1 MMQENAADF
10 ADIQG
15 LLRSGYGS
23 LTAASFLLLRINDR
37 RSACAWLAE
46 APITTAAER
55 DVSQVLQVAFSVNGM
70 RAIGLPE
77 PALAGFSAEFL
88 AGMAGDESRS
98 RRLGDIAANAPIHW
112 RWGSQQ
118 VPDVMLMLYANP
130 AGLSAWRERIATE
143 AFRRGFEVLHDL
155 PTSDMNGRE
164 PFGFVDGISQP
175 RIDWQAQRVPDLDY
189 SNLISMGEFLLGY
202 RNEYG
207 LYTERPLL
215 DPTVPGAMSLP
226 QAEDDTTRR
235 DLGRNGSYLVLR
247 ELQQDVRGFWH
258 FMATQAP
265 DRAAMARLAEAMV
278 GRRMTG
284 QPLVPGTR
292 QINGVDGSDIA
303 LNGFTYDDDKDGLR
317 CPFGAH
323 IRRANPRTGDMPGG
337 QQNLFSRLTRM
348 LGVFHTNLQEDLI
361 AASRFHRLM
370 RRGREFGSFLPPD
383 EAVLPGAPDPAS
395 GLHFICLNG
404 NISRQFEFVQNAWLV
419 SAKFGGLNGES
430 DPLLGDRTPHPDGV
444 STNSFGIPQPNGVTR
459 RVCAIP
465 QFVTVTGGG
474 YFFLPGLRALRF
486 MSRSS

>member
-1 MMQENAADF
+1 MMPESAADF

-15 LLRSGYGS
+15 LLRSGYGK
-23 LTAASFLLLRINDR
+23 LTAASFLLLRIIDR
-37 RSACAWLAE
+37 PAACAWLAD
-46 APITTAAER
+46 APITTAAQRE
-55 DVSQVLQVAFSVNGM
+55 VSQVLQVAFSVNGM
-70 RAIGLPE
+70 RALGIAE
-77 PALAGFSAEFL
+77 AVLAGFSAEFL
-88 AGMAGDESRS
+88 AGMAGDEARS

-118 VPDVMLMLYANP
+118 VPDVLVMLYATP
-130 AGLSAWRERIATE
+130 AGLLTWRERIATE
-143 AFRRGFEVLHDL
+143 AFCRGFEVLQDL

-189 SNLISMGEFLLGY
+189 SNLLSIGEFLLGY

-215 DPTVPGAMSLP
+215 DPAVPGAMSLP
-226 QAEDDTTRR
+226 QAEDDTSHR

-265 DRAAMARLAEAMV
+265 DSAAMARLAEAMV
-278 GRRMTG
+278 GRQMTG
-284 QPLVPGTR
+284 QPLVPGAR
-292 QINGVDGSDIA
+292 QISGVDSSDIA

-337 QQNLFSRLTRM
+337 QQNLVSRLTRM
-348 LGVFHTNLQEDLI
+348 LGVFQANLQEDLI
-361 AASRFHRLM
+361 AASRFHRLL
-370 RRGREFGSFLPPD
+370 RRGREFGRLLPPE
-383 EAVLPGAPDPAS
+383 EAMLPGAPNPAC
-395 GLHFICLNG
+395 GLHFICLNA
-404 NISRQFEFVQNAWLV
+404 NIARQFEFVQNAWLM
-419 SAKFGGLNGES
+419 SAKFGGLSDES

-444 STNSFGIPQPNGVTR
+444 STNNFGMSQPNGVTR

-486 MSRSS
+486 IARSS